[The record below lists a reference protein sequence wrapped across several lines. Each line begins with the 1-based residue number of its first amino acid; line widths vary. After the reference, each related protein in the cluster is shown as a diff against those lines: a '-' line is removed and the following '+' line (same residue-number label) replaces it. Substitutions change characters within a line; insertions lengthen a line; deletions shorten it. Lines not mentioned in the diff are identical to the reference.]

1 MNSESRR
8 AGAPTG
14 STPQGRGSARTGW
27 LVRSLAVLLALLVL
41 APPAVRAAD
50 DAPAAAP
57 APAPAAAFS
66 GDEAYQHVRHLAD
79 TIGSRP
85 TGTDREAEAARYLAG
100 ELTRYGYQT
109 ETQPFSI
116 TTYDERGATVV
127 TLSPRGAPIE
137 TSALVYSA
145 AGDVA
150 GELVDAGYGRE
161 GDWAPGALAGHVAL
175 LERGEITFSDKVANV
190 AAAGATAAIIFNNR
204 EASYSGNL
212 SGESPIPAV
221 TLLGSEGQAL
231 REQLQN
237 GPVRVGVTV
246 DAETVT
252 RQSRNVIGMR
262 PGRRPEAIIIGAH
275 FDSVPAGP
283 GANDNASGTATVL
296 ELARYF
302 AQRDYPYTL
311 YFVAFGAEEIG
322 LRGSRHFV
330 EALPESA
337 RSGLRAMI
345 NLDMVGVGDQER
357 FSGAAELVD
366 MASGV
371 ADAIGFADYTTN
383 AGSAG
388 GGSDHA
394 SFDRAGVPVLFIYR
408 SNDPNYHSPRDRAEF
423 VDPDAL
429 ALAGRLAAGVLD
441 RLAAE
446 TQ

>member
-1 MNSESRR
+1 MNTISRG
-8 AGAPTG
+8 AGAPAG
-14 STPQGRGSARTGW
+14 NGARGSGPARAIW
-27 LVRSLAVLLALLVL
+27 LVGGLALLLALAVL
-41 APPAVRAAD
+41 APPAVRADD
-50 DAPAAAP
+50 DAPISAT

-66 GDEAYQHVRHLAD
+66 GDQAYQHVRHLAD

-85 TGTDREAEAARYLAG
+85 TGTDREAEAASYLAA

-109 ETQPFSI
+109 EIQPFPI
-116 TTYDERGATVV
+116 TTYEERSAVV
-127 TLSPRGAPIE
+127 RPLAPRGLPIE

-145 AGDVA
+145 AGDVS
-150 GELVDAGYGRE
+150 GELADAGLGRE
-161 GDWAPGALAGHVAL
+161 GDWAPGALAGRVAL
-175 LERGEITFSDKVANV
+175 IERGEITFSAKVDNV

-204 EASYSGNL
+204 DAAYTGNL
-212 SGESPIPAV
+212 NGPSPIPAV
-221 TLLGSEGQAL
+221 TLAGTDGQAL
-231 REQLQN
+231 RERLQD
-237 GPVRVGVTV
+237 GPVRVSVLV
-246 DAETVT
+246 DADTAT

-262 PGRRPEAIIIGAH
+262 PGRRPEAIVVGAH
-275 FDSVPAGP
+275 FDSVSAGP

-296 ELARYF
+296 ELARVF

-330 EALPESA
+330 DALPESTHS
-337 RSGLRAMI
+337 RLRAMI
-345 NLDMVGVGDQER
+345 NVDMVGVGDQER
-357 FSGAAELVD
+357 FSGASELVD
-366 MASGV
+366 MASAG
-371 ADAIGFADYTTN
+371 ADATGFVNYTTN

-429 ALAGRLAAGVLD
+429 ALAGRLATGVLD

>member
-1 MNSESRR
+1 MHSESRGASAP
-8 AGAPTG
+8 AGSRTLAA
-14 STPQGRGSARTGW
+14 SAARTAW
-27 LVRSLAVLLALLVL
+27 LVRGLAALLALAVF
-41 APPAVRAAD
+41 ASPAARAD
-50 DAPAAAP
+50 DASAPAAAP
-57 APAPAAAFS
+57 APPAAFS

-79 TIGSRP
+79 TVGTRP
-85 TGTDREAEAARYLAG
+85 TGSEREADAARYLAG

-109 ETQPFSI
+109 EVQPFPI
-116 TTYDERGATVV
+116 TTYEERSATV
-127 TLSPRGAPIE
+127 TALSPRGAPIE

-150 GELVDAGYGRE
+150 GELVDAGLGRE
-161 GDWAPGALAGHVAL
+161 GDWAPGALAGRVAL
-175 LERGEITFSDKVANV
+175 VERGEITFSEKVANV
-190 AAAGATAAIIFNNR
+190 AAAGATGAIIFNNR
-204 EASYSGNL
+204 DASYTGNL

-221 TLLGSEGQAL
+221 TLSGSEGRAL
-231 REQLQN
+231 RERLQN
-237 GPVRVGVTV
+237 GPVRVGVVV
-246 DAETVT
+246 DAETAT
-252 RQSRNVIGMR
+252 RQSRNVIAIR
-262 PGRRPEAIIIGAH
+262 PGRRAEAIVVGAH
-275 FDSVPAGP
+275 FDSVSAGP

-330 EALPESA
+330 GALPDGA
-337 RSGLRAMI
+337 RSSLRAMI
-345 NLDMVGVGDQER
+345 NVDMVGVGDQER

-366 MASGV
+366 MASEA
-371 ADAIGFADYTTN
+371 ADAISFVNYTTN

-394 SFDRAGVPVLFIYR
+394 SFDRAGVPVLFINR
-408 SNDPNYHSPRDRAEF
+408 SNDPNYHSPRDRAEI

-429 ALAGRLAAGVLD
+429 ALAGRLAIGVLD

>member
-1 MNSESRR
+1 MNSKLL
-8 AGAPTG
+8 GAIRPI
-14 STPQGRGSARTGW
+14 GRGPMGALPRTMW
-27 LVRSLAVLLALLVL
+27 LVRGLAVLLALAVLVPS
-41 APPAVRAAD
+41 AARAD
-50 DAPAAAP
+50 DDTPVTAAAP
-57 APAPAAAFS
+57 APPAAFS
-66 GDEAYQHVRHLAD
+66 GDEALQHVRYLAD
-79 TIGSRP
+79 TIGTRP
-85 TGTDREAEAARYLAG
+85 TGSDREAEAARYLAG
-100 ELTRYGYQT
+100 ELTGYGYQT
-109 ETQPFSI
+109 EIQPFPI
-116 TTYDERGATVV
+116 TMYEEHGATVA

-150 GELVDAGYGRE
+150 GELMDAGLGRD
-161 GDWAPGALAGHVAL
+161 GDWVPGALAGRVAL
-175 LERGEITFSDKVANV
+175 VERGEITFSDKVANV
-190 AAAGATAAIIFNNR
+190 AAAGATAVIIFNNR
-204 EASYSGNL
+204 DASYTGNL

-221 TLLGSEGQAL
+221 TLSGTDGQAL
-231 REQLQN
+231 RERVQN
-237 GPVRVGVTV
+237 GPVRIGVVV
-246 DAETVT
+246 DAETTT
-252 RQSRNVIGMR
+252 RQSRNVVAMR
-262 PGRRPEAIIIGAH
+262 PGRRAEAIVIGAH

-296 ELARYF
+296 ERARYF

-330 EALPESA
+330 DALPGGAPS
-337 RSGLRAMI
+337 SLRAMI

-357 FSGAAELVD
+357 FSGAAHLVD
-366 MASGV
+366 LASEV
-371 ADAIGFADYTTN
+371 ADAIGFVNYTTN

-394 SFDRAGVPVLFIYR
+394 SFDRAGVPLLFIYR
-408 SNDPNYHSPRDRAEF
+408 SDDPNYHSPRDRAEF

-429 ALAGRLAAGVLD
+429 ALAGRLAIGVLD